1 MVQKVSTS
9 VFCISLLSQ
18 YRKGP
23 LAFHPPKTPALTKV
37 ITAATHT
44 TTEQL
49 SASKLT
55 LCWNNLKRTNCLS
68 SFIIEKAKWVLDY
81 VDCSKYRL
89 ESSTVFT
96 VCLTVLLNEIIKDN
110 CFPKVSYIHGLI

>member
-1 MVQKVSTS
+1 MVEKISNS

-55 LCWNNLKRTNCLS
+55 LCWNNLKHTNCLS
-68 SFIIEKAKWVLDY
+68 SFIVEKV
-81 VDCSKYRL
+81 
-89 ESSTVFT
+89 
-96 VCLTVLLNEIIKDN
+96 
-110 CFPKVSYIHGLI
+110 